1 MAFGANTI
9 GSGLTS
15 GLTGNINKAYIL
27 MHQPDLNP
35 TRKADSSG
43 NFGLEGAAQLLQ
55 TGVSDKK
62 GRNLGISG
70 SGLNGL
76 SVDSTL
82 TAVAN
87 LADYIIGWIK
97 NDVPMRVGRWCG
109 AYASSIRMAE

>member
-55 TGVSDKK
+55 TGVSDNFRLRSEWTV
-62 GRNLGISG
+62 GGFHPDRSG
-70 SGLNGL
+70 EPRRLH
-76 SVDSTL
+76 
-82 TAVAN
+82 
-87 LADYIIGWIK
+87 
-97 NDVPMRVGRWCG
+97 PG
-109 AYASSIRMAE
+109 AGTV